1 MTTLIIYDNNGQIFT
16 QITGD
21 YIKPNGLQHLEVTV
35 AEGKI
40 LTGVDVSLTPHQ
52 AILVDVPKSD
62 TELLREELENTK
74 LALAELAEITL
85 GGGTV

>member
-35 AEGKI
+35 PEGKI
-40 LTGVDVSLTPHQ
+40 LTGVDVSVTPHQ
-52 AILVDVPKSD
+52 AIFVDVPKSEVEILKEQLQATQQAVD
-62 TELLREELENTK
+62 FILLN
-74 LALAELAEITL
+74 
-85 GGGTV
+85 GGIL